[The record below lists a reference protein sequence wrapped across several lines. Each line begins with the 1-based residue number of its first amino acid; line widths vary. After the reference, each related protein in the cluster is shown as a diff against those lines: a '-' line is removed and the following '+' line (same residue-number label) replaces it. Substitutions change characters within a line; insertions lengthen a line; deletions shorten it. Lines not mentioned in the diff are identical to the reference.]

1 MLSEDAYADGGDR
14 FWLAD
19 DLMAIGLGYRTNRAG
34 AAAVAALAAP
44 EGVAV
49 EAYDLPHD
57 QGPAHVLHLQS
68 LISAVTDEL
77 CVVYEPL
84 APVRLLEDLRERGR
98 RWIAIDRE
106 SYDAMGCN
114 ILAVRPGVVVMV
126 DGVPAVRRALEQRGR
141 RGARLRRLRA
151 VAQGRRRADLPDRA
165 AAAARVSRARGWAE
179 DPCGRRQQL
188 REGTECKV
196 GGKRRSRAAHHGHAG
211 AGGGAGVDRRG
222 APAEGPRR
230 GRPRTRP
237 RKNVIVLQG
246 DGMATAQRD
255 LIRLVT
261 QGNTPDK
268 ELVMNRLEHSGLV
281 HTDPADPEEAVTDSA
296 AAATAFSTG
305 FKSFNGAIGVDAQGR
320 ARPTLLEDARKM
332 GKATGLVTTSQVT
345 DATPA
350 AYAAHIDD
358 RAKQSE
364 IAEQYLESSKPDVIL
379 GGGEDYWFPAG
390 TEGGHPDHPATD
402 PTEESKGTAGQPRRA
417 RPAARLPLREGP
429 RGPARRRAAARCSAC
444 SPTRRCSSTGPRA
457 RATSTTRSCRCP
469 RWRTKAL
476 DLLSSDRD
484 GLFVL
489 IEEEAIDEMA
499 HENNAG
505 LMIKSG
511 EQLDKTVGVAVEF
524 ARRHPGTLIV
534 VQGDHE
540 TGGLTIENP
549 DDEDESGEELSKEDG
564 PFTVKGTNLQVFA
577 DWTTGGH
584 TGADTPITASGPGS
598 ERFDGVIDNT
608 DVHHAIERAMRRR

>member
-1 MLSEDAYADGGDR
+1 M
-14 FWLAD
+14 
-19 DLMAIGLGYRTNRAG
+19 
-34 AAAVAALAAP
+34 
-44 EGVAV
+44 
-49 EAYDLPHD
+49 
-57 QGPAHVLHLQS
+57 
-68 LISAVTDEL
+68 
-77 CVVYEPL
+77 
-84 APVRLLEDLRERGR
+84 
-98 RWIAIDRE
+98 
-106 SYDAMGCN
+106 
-114 ILAVRPGVVVMV
+114 
-126 DGVPAVRRALEQRGR
+126 
-141 RGARLRRLRA
+141 
-151 VAQGRRRADLPDRA
+151 QGRRTATIGA
-165 AAAARVSRARGWAE
+165 AITATLALAVAPVWTDAS
-179 DPCGRRQQL
+179 RQQK
-188 REGTECKV
+188 GHC
-196 GGKRRSRAAHHGHAG
+196 GGDHRKSA
-211 AGGGAGVDRRG
+211 
-222 APAEGPRR
+222 
-230 GRPRTRP
+230 
-237 RKNVIVLQG
+237 KNVIVLQG

-268 ELVMNRLEHSGLV
+268 ELVMDRLEHSGLV
-281 HTDPADPEEAVTDSA
+281 HTDPADPDEAVTDSA

-305 FKSFNGAIGVDAQGR
+305 YKSFNGAIGVDAQGR

-402 PTEESKGTAGQPRRA
+402 PTEESKGTQGNLVEQAQQLGYRYVKDRAG
-417 RPAARLPLREGP
+417 LREA
-429 RGPARRRAAARCSAC
+429 RGRKVLGLFANEEMFEHRPEGEGDLYDPLVPLPEMAQ
-444 SPTRRCSSTGPRA
+444 
-457 RATSTTRSCRCP
+457 
-469 RWRTKAL
+469 KAL

-511 EQLDKTVGVAVEF
+511 EQLDKTVAVAVEW

-564 PFTVKGTNLQVFA
+564 PFTVKGTDLQVFA